1 MKKIS
6 NLEISSLVV
15 IITVTMYA
23 GINIDLIKEITNT
36 NAWIS
41 VIISNIIGLIP
52 LLLYLYICNYK
63 PSIPIN
69 KKINSLFKKSDT
81 IINIIICIILL
92 FIGITILY
100 NTNNFITTQL
110 LYRTPHILIAILLV
124 LISSYHVSKGINSIT
139 RVSIIMLTFN
149 IILSSL
155 GFFSLIP
162 EINIENFMPVLKI
175 NTNNIIPSSFKL
187 ASINSLPI
195 ILVST
200 IPKEKSTNPNKYNK
214 SIILAYLIGALI
226 SLSIIIE
233 TYGILGVHLVKIF
246 EYPEYI
252 VYKKI
257 VLLGFLERVENIISS
272 QWIIGNYVYLTLIIY
287 YISNTI
293 NLNIKNNKLI
303 SSLLI
308 GTVIIIIKLTIFNNN
323 IIFYN
328 YTKNIFAYICMSL
341 FIIYILITIKIF
353 IDKKRIKSNNN

>member
-23 GINIDLIKEITNT
+23 GINIDLIKEVTNT
-36 NAWIS
+36 NGWIA
-41 VIISNIIGLIP
+41 VILSNFIGIIP
-52 LLLYLYICNYK
+52 LLLYLYISNYK

-69 KKINSLFKKSDT
+69 EKINSLFNKFGI
-81 IINIIICIILL
+81 IINGLICIIVL

-110 LYRTPHILIAILLV
+110 LYRTPHIVIAILLV
-124 LISSYHVSKGINSIT
+124 AIASYHVSKGINSIT

-149 IILSSL
+149 IILSAL

-162 EINIENFMPVLKI
+162 EINLENFMPILKI
-175 NTNNIIPSSFKL
+175 DTNNIIPSAIKL
-187 ASINSLPI
+187 TSINSLPI
-195 ILVST
+195 LLVST
-200 IPKEKSTNPNKYNK
+200 IPKEKATNQSKYNK
-214 SIILAYLIGALI
+214 SIIIAYLIGALI

-233 TYGILGVHLVKIF
+233 TYGILGVHLVKLF

-272 QWIIGNYVYLTLIIY
+272 QWIIGNYIYLTLIIY

-293 NLNIKNNKLI
+293 NLKIKNSKLI
-303 SSLLI
+303 SSILI
-308 GTVIIIIKLTIFNNN
+308 GTIIIIIKLTIFNNN

-328 YTKNIFAYICMSL
+328 YIKNIFAYICMSL
-341 FIIYILITIKIF
+341 FIIYILISVKIF
-353 IDKKRIKSNNN
+353 IDKKRIKSNN

>member
-23 GINIDLIKEITNT
+23 GINIDLIKEVTNT
-36 NAWIS
+36 NGWIA
-41 VIISNIIGLIP
+41 VIISNIIGLLP
-52 LLLYLYICNYK
+52 LLIYLYIANYK

-69 KKINSLFKKSDT
+69 KKINELFKKGSI
-81 IINIIICIILL
+81 IINSLICIILL

-110 LYRTPHILIAILLV
+110 LYRTPHIVIAILLV
-124 LISSYHVSKGINSIT
+124 LIASYHVSKGINSIT

-162 EINIENFMPVLKI
+162 EINIENFMPILKI
-175 NTNNIIPSSFKL
+175 DTNNIIPSAIKL

-195 ILVST
+195 ILVSI
-200 IPKEKSTNPNKYNK
+200 IPKEDSLKPNKYNK
-214 SIILAYLIGALI
+214 SIIIAYLIGALI

-233 TYGILGVHLVKIF
+233 TYGILGIHLVKIF

-272 QWIIGNYVYLTLIIY
+272 QWIIGNYIYLTLIIY

-293 NLNIKNNKLI
+293 NLKHKKSNLI
-303 SSLLI
+303 TSLLI
-308 GTVIIIIKLTIFNNN
+308 GTIIIIIKLTIFNNN

-328 YTKNIFAYICMSL
+328 YIKNIFAYICMSL
-341 FIIYILITIKIF
+341 FIIYIIIAIKIF
-353 IDKKRIKSNNN
+353 IDKKRNKSND

>member
-23 GINIDLIKEITNT
+23 GINIDLIKEVTNT
-36 NAWIS
+36 NGWIA
-41 VIISNIIGLIP
+41 VIISNIIGLLP
-52 LLLYLYICNYK
+52 LLIYLYIANYK
-63 PSIPIN
+63 PSIAIN
-69 KKINSLFKKSDT
+69 KKINELFKKGSI
-81 IINIIICIILL
+81 IINSLICIILL

-110 LYRTPHILIAILLV
+110 LYRTPHIVIAILLV
-124 LISSYHVSKGINSIT
+124 LIASYHVSKGINSIT

-162 EINIENFMPVLKI
+162 EINIENFMPILKI
-175 NTNNIIPSSFKL
+175 DTNNIIPSAIKL

-195 ILVST
+195 ILVSI
-200 IPKEKSTNPNKYNK
+200 IPKEDSLKPNKYNK
-214 SIILAYLIGALI
+214 SIIIAYLIGALI

-233 TYGILGVHLVKIF
+233 TYGILGIHLVKIF

-272 QWIIGNYVYLTLIIY
+272 QWIIGNYIYLTLIIY

-293 NLNIKNNKLI
+293 NLKHKKSNLI
-303 SSLLI
+303 TSLII
-308 GTVIIIIKLTIFNNN
+308 GTIIIIIKLTIFNNN

-328 YTKNIFAYICMSL
+328 YIKNIFAYICMSL
-341 FIIYILITIKIF
+341 FIIYIIIAIKIF
-353 IDKKRIKSNNN
+353 IDKKRNKSND